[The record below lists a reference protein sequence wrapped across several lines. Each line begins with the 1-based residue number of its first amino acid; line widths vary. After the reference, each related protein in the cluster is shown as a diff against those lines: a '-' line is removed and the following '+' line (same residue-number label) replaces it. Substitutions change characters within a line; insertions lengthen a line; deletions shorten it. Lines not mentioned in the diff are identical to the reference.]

1 MQILS
6 QVLDL
11 IPSPFSIR
19 LAALAS
25 QHELVDLEKWLGDNL
40 TTYKDIFFEV
50 IFISYTQKKKRINE
64 DKEKDVNHEFLQA
77 LLLLLFFL
85 FLFLKK

>member
-1 MQILS
+1 MVQILS

-40 TTYKDIFFEV
+40 TTYKDIFFQV
-50 IFISYTQKKKRINE
+50 IFISYTKKIE
-64 DKEKDVNHEFLQA
+64 KERNRKMHGMATMMF
-77 LLLLLFFL
+77 
-85 FLFLKK
+85 

>member
-1 MQILS
+1 MVQILS

-40 TTYKDIFFEV
+40 TTYKDIFFQV
-50 IFISYTQKKKRINE
+50 IFISYTKKKRIRKRNR
-64 DKEKDVNHEFLQA
+64 KMHGMATMMF
-77 LLLLLFFL
+77 
-85 FLFLKK
+85 